1 MFGDGGFNSKNETVP
16 VASSVITNT
25 RNEVDIQILQFS
37 GSRSELG
44 SRPPKAR
51 QILDNDDI
59 ELSSPSGGQ
68 KRLIPRAL
76 GGTAANTLISMSLN
90 DIESSC
96 RCHSLACSV
105 LVIDAFLSLQLG

>member
-1 MFGDGGFNSKNETVP
+1 MFSDGGLDSQNETVP

-25 RNEVDIQILQFS
+25 RNEVNIQILQFG
-37 GSRSELG
+37 GSLSELG

-51 QILDNDDI
+51 QILNDDDI

-76 GGTAANTLISMSLN
+76 GGTTANTLVSISLN

-96 RCHSLACSV
+96 RCHAFACSV
-105 LVIDAFLSLQLG
+105 LIIDTFLSLQLG